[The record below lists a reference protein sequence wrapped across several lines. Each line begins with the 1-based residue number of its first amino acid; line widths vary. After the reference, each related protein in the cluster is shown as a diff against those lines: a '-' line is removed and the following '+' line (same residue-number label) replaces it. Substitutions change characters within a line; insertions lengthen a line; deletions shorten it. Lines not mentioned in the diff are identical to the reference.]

1 MKTILSGVQATG
13 QLHIGNYLGA
23 MKPWVDWQTKGRAYF
38 FIPDLHTL
46 NVRPE
51 PDALRQQVLDT
62 VAWLLAVGIDPSIS
76 TIYVQSKIPAHAEL
90 CWILQNYVTMGELGR
105 MTQYKDKSARRGAD
119 GQLVGL
125 FTYPVLMG
133 ADILLYDADIVPVG
147 DDQKQH
153 VELARDIASRFN
165 NLYGETFVVPEAF
178 LPQIGGR
185 VMSLS
190 DPTVKLSK
198 SDPDQSGNI
207 LLVDEPDII
216 RRKIKKAVTDSGS
229 RIELSDDKPAIMNL
243 LQIYAGFS
251 GLSLAEVA
259 KKHEGSGYGEF
270 KVDLAE
276 LVVGSIMKLQV
287 NYQQYRSDEANL
299 HKVIEEGSQKASHIA
314 NAKLV
319 EIKTKIGLL

>member
-23 MKPWVDWQTKGRAYF
+23 MKPWVDWQAKGRAYF

-46 NVRPE
+46 NIRPD
-51 PDALRQQVLDT
+51 PDILREQVLDT
-62 VAWLLAVGIDPSIS
+62 VAWLLAVGIDPKTS

-125 FTYPVLMG
+125 FTYPVLMS

-147 DDQKQH
+147 EDQKQH
-153 VELARDIASRFN
+153 VELTRDIASRFN
-165 NLYGETFVVPEAF
+165 NLYGDTFVVPEPV
-178 LPQIGGR
+178 LPQIGAR

-190 DPTVKLSK
+190 NPTIKHSK

-207 LLVDEPDII
+207 LLADEPDAI
-216 RRKIKKAVTDSGS
+216 RRKVKRAVTDSGS
-229 RIELSDDKPAIMNL
+229 RIELSDDKPAIINL

-251 GLSLAEVA
+251 GLKLEEVA
-259 KKHEGSGYGEF
+259 GRYAGSGYGEF
-270 KVDLAE
+270 KSDLAE
-276 LVVGSIMKLQV
+276 LMVESITQLQV
-287 NYQQYRSDEANL
+287 KYRQFRADDAGL
-299 HKVIEEGSQKASHIA
+299 HTVIEQGSEKAGKIA
-314 NAKLV
+314 NTKLV
-319 EIKTKIGLL
+319 EVKTKIGLL

>member
-23 MKPWVDWQTKGRAYF
+23 MKPWVDWQSKGRAYF

-46 NVRPE
+46 NARPE

-62 VAWLLAVGIDPSIS
+62 VAWLLAVGIDPHIS

-125 FTYPVLMG
+125 FTYPVLMS
-133 ADILLYDADIVPVG
+133 ADILLYDADVVPVG

-207 LLVDEPDII
+207 LLSDEPDTIK
-216 RRKIKKAVTDSGS
+216 RKIKKAVTDSGS

-251 GLSLAEVA
+251 GFSLAEIA
-259 KKHEGSGYGEF
+259 KKYEGSGYGEF
-270 KVDLAE
+270 KADLAE
-276 LVVGSIMKLQV
+276 LVVESIAKLQA
-287 NYQQYRSDEANL
+287 NYQQYRSDEVNL
-299 HKVIEEGSQKASHIA
+299 HKVIGEGSQKASQVA
-314 NAKLV
+314 NTKLV